1 MSSSKYSMGTGDT
14 YQGNLIRSYYPI
26 IAAVFCAL
34 LLISNI
40 GATKFIDF
48 GPIKTDG
55 GAFLFPLTYILGD
68 VLTEVYGFKAAR
80 RVIFTGFGIGILA
93 GITFWLVQIS
103 PAADGWEN
111 QAAFESI
118 LGFVPQ
124 IVAASV
130 LAFLCGQLSNSW
142 TLVWIKNR
150 TSGKRLWARL
160 IGSTIVGELVDTF
173 VFTLVASL
181 GRLNFSEFLNYL
193 ATGYFYKTM
202 YEVILLPVTYRVIA
216 SVRRHEYSI
225 IQEGNRA

>member
-1 MSSSKYSMGTGDT
+1 MGTGDT

-93 GITFWLVQIS
+93 GVTFWLVQIS
-103 PAADGWEN
+103 PAADSWEN

-142 TLVWIKNR
+142 TLVWI
-150 TSGKRLWARL
+150 
-160 IGSTIVGELVDTF
+160 
-173 VFTLVASL
+173 
-181 GRLNFSEFLNYL
+181 
-193 ATGYFYKTM
+193 
-202 YEVILLPVTYRVIA
+202 
-216 SVRRHEYSI
+216 
-225 IQEGNRA
+225 